1 MNEYWVWFSRLCKID
16 VKTKNKLLEKYKT
29 PEKIWNLSKKDL
41 ERNTFLNQEKIEY
54 ILNQDYRMNLK
65 KYIEYME
72 ENQIH
77 LITIKDKEYPYK
89 LKEIYDSPIA
99 IFTKGNK
106 DLLKQKSIAIIGS
119 RSCSSYGK
127 FISKNFAYGLAKNNI
142 VVISG
147 LARGIDTYA
156 HSGTLKIKNST
167 IAVVRI
173 WIRSSL
179 S

>member
-1 MNEYWVWFSRLCKID
+1 
-16 VKTKNKLLEKYKT
+16 
-29 PEKIWNLSKKDL
+29 
-41 ERNTFLNQEKIEY
+41 
-54 ILNQDYRMNLK
+54 MNLK

-89 LKEIYDSPIA
+89 LKEMYDSPIA

-173 WIRSSL
+173 WIRSRL